1 MNSSPR
7 AAVIAPE
14 AAPALPVPGAPA
26 HCRVP
31 IDREKAGCQ
40 NLIQRIFRYEA
51 GTSPQLKNDISEEV
65 IYVVSGQ
72 GQATIDGQTVA
83 LTPSTGVLIPP
94 GASYVI
100 HNPGPEPLEF
110 VSVLSPQPGRPGSV
124 PPSPEAQPVGQLALH
139 ESQEAPIPAGPD
151 RYFKLMIDPRY
162 GSQYVTQ
169 FIGFIEKSR
178 APLHVHPYEEV
189 IYILG
194 GQGQVHIDD
203 GVFPMSAGTSIYL
216 PPGTPHCLENTSAET
231 LSLLGVF
238 CPAGSPANRTNVGD
252 DKGENVAD

>member
-1 MNSSPR
+1 
-7 AAVIAPE
+7 VIAPD
-14 AAPALPVPGAPA
+14 AVPTLAVPGAKA
-26 HCRVP
+26 SYRIP
-31 IDREKAGCQ
+31 IDRENAGCQ

-51 GTSPQLKNDISEEV
+51 GTSPEMKNNFSEEV
-65 IYVVSGQ
+65 LYVVSGA
-72 GQATIDGQTVA
+72 GQATIDGHTVA
-83 LTPSTGVLIPP
+83 LIPSTSVLIPP
-94 GASYVI
+94 RVTYVI

-110 VSVLSPQPGRPGSV
+110 VSVLSPQPDRPGSV
-124 PPSPEAQPVGQLALH
+124 PTSPETQPVGQLALH

-162 GSQYVTQ
+162 GAQYVTQ

-178 APLHVHPYEEV
+178 APLHVHTYEEV

-216 PPGTPHCLENTSAET
+216 PPGTPHCLENTSPET

-252 DKGENVAD
+252 DKGENVVD